1 MGRGDTQVQEV
12 ALAFVG
18 SLVPDEP
25 EFHNPAFNRSGNM
38 FVTNLLLALQH
49 AGLIPSLILSVPPLP
64 SFPGSRRLW
73 SGKKVTSVANCLQI
87 QRLPFLNITP
97 IKQLSVG
104 LFTIWGLL
112 CWRWK
117 TRHIPH
123 HVVYSFNL
131 TVPPGLFILLGARL
145 IGARAIVSLADINVP
160 GETVPSSLAWK
171 LDFWLQRQLIP
182 NFDGTVAVVDEIM
195 KDFAPGR
202 PYIRVEGGITQ
213 EVLERTSDRFRI
225 PKLMGSPFT
234 IVSTGSLNEI
244 NGIGVIMQA
253 FALLEGDHYRLR
265 VAGMGALEGAVKEAA
280 AKDPRIEYCGFVSF
294 EEVLALY
301 NSADL
306 LINMRLTKA
315 LNTQYY
321 FPSKLMEYLASGV
334 PVITTCT
341 GHVEEEFGDFTFLLK
356 DETPQ
361 GLADLIQC
369 VATLKPAV
377 RFDMGRRAREYMRA
391 NKSWDAQGM
400 KIVEFIR
407 ERILG
412 ITA

>member
-1 MGRGDTQVQEV
+1 
-12 ALAFVG
+12 
-18 SLVPDEP
+18 
-25 EFHNPAFNRSGNM
+25 
-38 FVTNLLLALQH
+38 
-49 AGLIPSLILSVPPLP
+49 
-64 SFPGSRRLW
+64 
-73 SGKKVTSVANCLQI
+73 
-87 QRLPFLNITP
+87 
-97 IKQLSVG
+97 
-104 LFTIWGLL
+104 
-112 CWRWK
+112 
-117 TRHIPH
+117 
-123 HVVYSFNL
+123 
-131 TVPPGLFILLGARL
+131 
-145 IGARAIVSLADINVP
+145 
-160 GETVPSSLAWK
+160 
-171 LDFWLQRQLIP
+171 
-182 NFDGTVAVVDEIM
+182 
-195 KDFAPGR
+195 
-202 PYIRVEGGITQ
+202 
-213 EVLERTSDRFRI
+213 
-225 PKLMGSPFT
+225 
-234 IVSTGSLNEI
+234 
-244 NGIGVIMQA
+244 MQA